1 MALESIQEITNEIK
15 AIEVV
20 DAVVVVASN
29 GIVQFDEEEYTG

>member
-20 DAVVVVASN
+20 DAVVVASN
-29 GIVQFDEEEYTG
+29 GIAQFDEEEYTG